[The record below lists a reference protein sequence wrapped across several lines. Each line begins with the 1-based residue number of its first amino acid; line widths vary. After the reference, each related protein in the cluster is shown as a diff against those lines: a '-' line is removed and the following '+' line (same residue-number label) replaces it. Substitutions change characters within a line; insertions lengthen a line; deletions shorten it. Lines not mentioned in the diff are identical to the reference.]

1 MAYVFLNAGR
11 FFGMNML
18 IERVAGWLGIP
29 FDSEFTREIR
39 RSLLKNA
46 GRL

>member
-18 IERVAGWLGIP
+18 IERLAGRLGIP
-29 FDSEFTREIR
+29 FDSEFTREIKR
-39 RSLLKNA
+39 FLLKNV